1 MDASG
6 YVYVLSNPSMPGLVK
21 IGRSIHGGLKR
32 AKEMYQTGVAA
43 PFKLE
48 FEMFVDDFES
58 FEESV
63 HKALEP
69 FRLNPHREFFRAS
82 VDRARDMILE
92 EYLKRFDRVSL
103 HIIEYSAITAMEQLA
118 KKVGISVGRMCM
130 AADHFSEFA
139 ARHAVGEFRK
149 SLNKQVARQKNG

>member
-1 MDASG
+1 MAISG

-48 FEMFVDDFES
+48 FEMFVENCES
-58 FEESV
+58 FEERV
-63 HKALEP
+63 HKVLEP
-69 FRLNPHREFFRAS
+69 LRINPHREFFR
-82 VDRARDMILE
+82 VDIERARDILLE
-92 EYLKRFDRVSL
+92 EYLRRIDRVSL

-118 KKVGISVGRMCM
+118 EKVGVSPGRMCM
-130 AADHFSEFA
+130 AASHFSEFS
-139 ARHAVGEFRK
+139 ARHAVNEFRK
-149 SLNKQVARQKNG
+149 ALNNRVERHKNG